1 MEPTK
6 SKKRFT
12 QSTKTRDGKQN
23 STVNFPEWLHRW
35 ANLYGKEVYRGY
47 LILDRALPRREKL
60 TGRDLLKVFPITIT
74 DLRRAGL
81 DEDLEMDREEWIKLL
96 LKNSNICYSSI

>member
-1 MEPTK
+1 MGSIESKRLPIQSIKTK
-6 SKKRFT
+6 G
-12 QSTKTRDGKQN
+12 GKPS
-23 STVNFPEWLHRW
+23 STVNFPDWLHKW

-47 LILDRALPRREKL
+47 LILDRALPRKEKL

-81 DEDLEMDREEWIKLL
+81 DEDLKMDREDWIKLL
-96 LKNSNICYSSI
+96 LKNSNICYSLV